1 LILAVDTD
9 VLVNWVMSG
18 APSHRA
24 VRELLEDEVR
34 GRGQRLGVTLQVLL
48 EFLHITTDPRRFET
62 PLSMEQALEW
72 SQSIWDGK
80 EVARLLPGPLVL
92 TRTLE
97 LMRSYRLGRKRI
109 LDTALAAT
117 LEVAG
122 VKKLAT
128 MNGKDFGLFPFLELV
143 PVGARGDEA
152 QNP

>member
-1 LILAVDTD
+1 
-9 VLVNWVMSG
+9 
-18 APSHRA
+18 
-24 VRELLEDEVR
+24 
-34 GRGQRLGVTLQVLL
+34 
-48 EFLHITTDPRRFET
+48 
-62 PLSMEQALEW
+62 MEQALEW

-92 TRTLE
+92 TRTVE
-97 LMRSYRLGRKRI
+97 LMRRYRLGRKRI

-143 PVGARGDEA
+143 PVGVPGDEA